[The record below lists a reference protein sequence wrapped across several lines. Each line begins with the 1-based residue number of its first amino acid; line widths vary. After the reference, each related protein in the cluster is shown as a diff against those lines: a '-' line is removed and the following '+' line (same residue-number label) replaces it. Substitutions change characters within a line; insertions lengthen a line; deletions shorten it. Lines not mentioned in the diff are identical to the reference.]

1 MHGTAFPVHP
11 AGTVDGGLK
20 RQYAQ
25 IVEVNPRPR
34 AANFQIAQ
42 PVDSSARGNI
52 VIGDRSY
59 RIRIKPEDEAPVR
72 ETVKVIN
79 DKVIEFKTHFSGKD
93 MQDYIAMVLVWYA
106 TEQSSRTQQG
116 IDNRAVSE
124 KLGQIEALL
133 DKMNG

>member
-1 MHGTAFPVHP
+1 MPNQFTMNEQLIP
-11 AGTVDGGLK
+11 L
-20 RQYAQ
+20 
-25 IVEVNPRPR
+25 
-34 AANFQIAQ
+34 
-42 PVDSSARGNI
+42 NI